1 MFSMKTVNR
10 LVKTKCSLVEI
21 DMSRPTTIEARLAV
35 TLSVLAGE
43 HEHGF
48 YAQLERETG
57 VSAQR
62 WRKAERGLQRPTAD
76 MIEAAAKKWP
86 QYVLW
91 ITTGVTFAEVGQI
104 RPALNEYREVPRDKP
119 WTAKYMKARVTLL
132 DYCAKN
138 GIDEERIKE
147 GDVPSQILEAIGSS
161 RKMCEKEVLASF
173 EDQSLNWEELDNDY
187 SYDESE
193 GSEIGTLPNFIPNE
207 HKED

>member
-10 LVKTKCSLVEI
+10 LAKTKCSLVEI
-21 DMSRPTTIEARLAV
+21 YMSRPTSIETRLAV

-62 WRKAERGLQRPTAD
+62 WRKVERGLQRPTAD

-91 ITTGVTFAEVGQI
+91 ITTGITFAEVGQI
-104 RPALNEYREVPRDKP
+104 RPALNEYRKVPRDKP
-119 WTAKYMKARVTLL
+119 WTSKYMKARVALL
-132 DYCAKN
+132 DYCLKN
-138 GIDEERIKE
+138 GIDEEFVKE
-147 GDVPSQILEAIGSS
+147 GDVPSPILEAIGSS
-161 RKMCEKEVLASF
+161 RKMCIKETLASF
-173 EDQSLNWEELDNDY
+173 DDPSLNWEVFDNNPN
-187 SYDESE
+187 DEECSAE
-193 GSEIGTLPNFIPNE
+193 SIRLPNFIPNE
-207 HKED
+207 HKKD